1 VRPGGCWVRRVGT
14 VTTDNGVS
22 VHHPRLRRTTSMF
35 GFFSPTRRLRAA
47 FAKQLD
53 QMAQKLNEAVRERD
67 AARMTA
73 KTLAEKLAA
82 KRDEIVNVFNERAA
96 AESKLANADSENA
109 RLHREL
115 NAALCRCEE
124 LAGRADAADARAKEY
139 AAGVRAAENVRD
151 RAICDMNHVQEL
163 QKQAER
169 DAAFIRLARDNAV
182 EVANRLYA
190 EVARLRARVNE
201 WADEVLAGRTAGAA
215 GAATAAATAAASQSN
230 PPVLPVVGH
239 GTTLTMM
246 LSPPSPPPAT
256 KRAG

>member
-124 LAGRADAADARAKEY
+124 LAGKADAARADTDRAMLSLN
-139 AAGVRAAENVRD
+139 AATSVRD
-151 RAICDMNHVQEL
+151 RAIEDMNCVQEL
-163 QKQAER
+163 QKAAER
-169 DAAFIRLARDNAV
+169 KLAEALDRLGK
-182 EVANRLYA
+182 LA
-190 EVARLRARVNE
+190 EAMTRAVNE
-201 WADEVLAGRTAGAA
+201 VNHVQACVDEWASRVKNQLADEREKAVGMIP
-215 GAATAAATAAASQSN
+215 ATPVT
-230 PPVLPVVGH
+230 PVLGR
-239 GTTLTMM
+239 GATLTMG
-246 LSPPSPPPAT
+246 PP
-256 KRAG
+256 KKAG